1 MSETTP
7 KNNLLTTPT
16 ATARRR
22 TDRPWQRALY
32 RFQKH
37 KLALVA
43 LAVLS
48 VLILCALLPDF
59 VAPYDPLAME
69 MRDRLQGP
77 SLTHLFGTD
86 DLGRDIF
93 ARSVYGARISLQVGI
108 IAVGIAAVVGITTGL
123 LAGYLGGWV
132 DAILMRLMDII
143 FAFPAILLAISIMAL
158 LGPSTVNVMIA
169 IGIVYIPIFARI
181 VRGATLAIKELDYVE
196 AARACGTTPSQILW
210 RHIFPGTLG
219 AITVQVT
226 LSLAY
231 AILAEAALSFLGLGT
246 QPPEP
251 SWGSMLSFGRDW
263 IREAPWFSFFPGLM
277 IFVTVLSL
285 NLVGDGLN
293 DALDPRL

>member
-1 MSETTP
+1 MTTVQ
-7 KNNLLTTPT
+7 LTTT
-16 ATARRR
+16 ATRRPDHPLR
-22 TDRPWQRALY
+22 RALL

-43 LAVLS
+43 LALLAL
-48 VLILCALLPDF
+48 LILCALLPAQL
-59 VAPYDPLAME
+59 APYDPLQMAMS
-69 MRDRLQGP
+69 DRLQGP
-77 SLTHLFGTD
+77 SPTYLLGTD
-86 DLGRDIF
+86 DLGRDILS
-93 ARSVYGARISLQVGI
+93 RIIYGARISLEVGL
-108 IAVGIAAVVGITTGL
+108 IAVGIAALVGISTGL
-123 LAGYLGGWV
+123 VAGYLGGWI
-132 DAILMRLMDII
+132 DAILMRVMDVI
-143 FAFPAILLAISIMAL
+143 FAFPAILLAISIMAI

-181 VRGATLAIKELDYVE
+181 VRGATLAIKTLDYVE
-196 AARACGTTPSQILW
+196 AARAGGTRPSQILW

-246 QPPEP
+246 QPPDP

-263 IREAPWFSFFPGLM
+263 IREAPWFSFFPGLV
-277 IFVTVLSL
+277 IFLTVLSL